1 LFSDIEELILTKGI
15 LNRVLRRIFRLNK
28 NEAVENRINF
38 SNEELHNVY
47 SSPNII
53 RMINSRR
60 MR

>member
-1 LFSDIEELILTKGI
+1 LFSASEERILTKGV
-15 LNRVLRRIFRLNK
+15 LNRVLRRLFRLNR
-28 NEAVENRINF
+28 NEAVEYRRNF
-38 SNEELHNVY
+38 SKEDLHNVY